1 MFCARM
7 TRCLC
12 LPLLLATVACRTE
25 PARQS
30 PPDAVASWATGTVSD
45 TGFGPIV
52 VGMTSLEAKAASGD
66 RLQLPERLDAA
77 GCDYASDPGLEGLT
91 FMIENGRVVRVDVR
105 TRGIRTAEGAAV
117 GDTEAR
123 IQELYA
129 GRVTVSPHKYT
140 DGHYLTVDGSRRR
153 SRRGAT
159 HLRDRWSRR
168 HSLSRRSAATS
179 GLCRG
184 MRVTD

>member
-1 MFCARM
+1 M

-12 LPLLLATVACRTE
+12 LSLLLATAACRTE

-30 PPDAVASWATGTVSD
+30 PPDAVASWATGTVSE

-52 VGMTSLEAKAASGD
+52 VGMTPLEAKAASGD
-66 RLQLPERLDAA
+66 KLQLPERLDAA
-77 GCDYASDPGLEGLT
+77 GCDFVSDPGLEGLT

-117 GDTEAR
+117 GDPEAR

-140 DGHYLTVDGSRRR
+140 DGHYLTVTARDAAPGSVQLIFETDGQVVTRF
-153 SRRGAT
+153 RG
-159 HLRDRWSRR
+159 
-168 HSLSRRSAATS
+168 
-179 GLCRG
+179 GLLPQVAYVEGCG
-184 MRVTD
+184 